1 MIPTWPRYL
10 LFTETIQSGRSLS
23 QRSPGWRFMLHDIDS
38 QQTVSASDFEPNVCG
53 ERLELMAAV
62 RGLEALDGPSQVTLV
77 TASNYVRRGIA
88 RGLKQWKANNWKWER
103 FGRVVTVKDCDLWQR
118 IDQALEFHQI
128 TSRGWRFNLVADAGV
143 PKTSLSSRRSAAERR
158 SAAGRPA
165 SQSTRQMRPLA
176 GQPSPE
182 EAVGHVLDGATSEPA
197 LLIVRTR
204 GRSAAVRLN
213 DDESTPTAAKDSDQL
228 AFAG

>member
-10 LFTETIQSGRSLS
+10 LFTETIQSPA
-23 QRSPGWRFMLHDIDS
+23 RSPGWRFMLHDLDA
-38 QQTVSASDFEPNVCG
+38 QHTVSASDIEPDVNG

-62 RGLEALDGPSQVTLV
+62 RGLESLDGPSQVTLV

-103 FGRVVTVKDCDLWQR
+103 FGRVVTVKDCDLWRR
-118 IDQALEFHQI
+118 IDRALEFHQI
-128 TSRGWRFNLVADAGV
+128 NARGWRFNLVADAEV
-143 PKTSLSSRRSAAERR
+143 PNTSLSARAGSGRSTTDRVK
-158 SAAGRPA
+158 P
-165 SQSTRQMRPLA
+165 MRPLA
-176 GQPSPE
+176 GQPSQE
-182 EAVGHVLDGATSEPA
+182 EAVGHVLDGATNEPA

-204 GRSAAVRLN
+204 GRNASVRMDDATN
-213 DDESTPTAAKDSDQL
+213 DKEANQL